1 MRDERKVVVIYIA
14 LTLAAFIAF
23 EQVRRNGF
31 ISFDDYQYVTQNP
44 HVNGGISCESVLWA
58 FTSPNCGMWHP
69 LTSLSHMLD
78 CGLFGL
84 NPAWHHLTSL
94 LFHIAN
100 ALMLFWVLKRM
111 TGAVWQ
117 SAFVAAVF
125 ALHPLNVE
133 SVAWIAER
141 KNLLSCLFWLL
152 TIAAY
157 LCYVRRPSV
166 SRYLL
171 TLLVFVMALMSKPV
185 AVTLPLVLLLL
196 DYWPFGRFDFGREW
210 KNLYRLVL
218 EKVPF
223 LTLSGAISVVTLLAQ
238 RNIGAVISTG
248 GLALKIR
255 IANTFVSYLKYIEK
269 MFWPSRLAMFYPHPA
284 GKLSMWQAAAAALV
298 LLGISVWV
306 IRLARSH
313 RYLPVGW
320 LWYLGTLV
328 PVIGLVQSGEQA
340 WADHYAY
347 VPLIGLFIIIAWG
360 LDDMSAN
367 WRYRKVVLG
376 VSAAIAM
383 AALLLCTR
391 IQVRH
396 WRDNITL
403 YEHTLRVTENNTGIH
418 YNLGLALW
426 SQGKVDEAISHF
438 YQSIKIFPNCP
449 DVHNSMGLA
458 LLEKGKLD
466 GAITYFTNALK
477 LKPDYLDA
485 QLSLGTAL
493 AAQGKIDQAIGHF
506 NKVLEIK
513 PDEAH
518 AHYNLGQAYAQ
529 QGDSEKAFYHWNEA
543 LKLQPDSVVFINNLA
558 RIMAIHRNP
567 KFRNPAEAVRLALQA
582 CEMTGYN
589 DPEFLDTLA
598 AAYAADGKFSQATE
612 TAEKAIKLAEAASQ
626 KDLAQEIRQRMQLYK
641 IGKAYR
647 EK

>member
-1 MRDERKVVVIYIA
+1 MRGKRKVVIIYVA

-58 FTSPNCGMWHP
+58 FTSPHCGMWHP

-78 CGLFGL
+78 CELFGL
-84 NPAWHHLTSL
+84 NPAGHHLANLLLHILNTLL
-94 LFHIAN
+94 LFS
-100 ALMLFWVLKRM
+100 VLKAM

-185 AVTLPLVLLLL
+185 VVTLPLVLLLL
-196 DYWPFGRFDFGREW
+196 DYWPFGRFDFGLNW
-210 KNLYRLVL
+210 KKLYRLVL

-223 LTLSGAISVVTLLAQ
+223 LTLSGAVSVVTLVVQ
-238 RNIGAVISTG
+238 QNIGAVVPTG
-248 GLALKIR
+248 GLPLKIR

-284 GKLSMWQAAAAALV
+284 GKLSMWQAAASALV
-298 LLGISVWV
+298 LLGISMWV

-320 LWYLGTLV
+320 LWYLVTLL

-347 VPLIGLFIIIAWG
+347 VPLIGMFIIIAWG

-367 WRYRKVVLG
+367 RRYRKVVLG
-376 VSAAIAM
+376 AAAAIVLAV
-383 AALLLCTR
+383 LLLCTR
-391 IQVRH
+391 IQVRY
-396 WRDNITL
+396 WQDNITL
-403 YEHTLRVTENNTGIH
+403 YEHTLTVTENNTGIH

-426 SQGKVDEAISHF
+426 SQGKIDEAISHF
-438 YQSIKIFPNCP
+438 YQSIKIFPNSP

-458 LLEKGKLD
+458 LLEKGKPD
-466 GAITYFTNALK
+466 GAIMYFTNALK
-477 LKPDYLDA
+477 LKPDCLDA

-493 AAQGKIDQAIGHF
+493 AAQGKFDQAIGHF

-513 PDEAH
+513 PDDAR

-529 QGDSEKAFYHWNEA
+529 QGDFEKAFEHWNQA
-543 LKLQPDSVVFINNLA
+543 LELQPDSTVFIDNLA
-558 RIMAIHRNP
+558 RMMAIHRNP
-567 KFRNPAEAVRLALQA
+567 KFRNPAESLRLALQA

-589 DPEFLDTLA
+589 EPRFLDTLA
-598 AAYAADGKFSQATE
+598 AAYAADGKFSQAIE
-612 TAEKAIKLAEAASQ
+612 TAEKALKLAEAAD
-626 KDLAQEIRQRMQLYK
+626 KKELAGQIRDRLQLYK
-641 IGKAYR
+641 AGRPYI